1 MFAGQA
7 CRVGGCV
14 SLTVTV
20 KLQELILPL
29 PSVDVQTTVV
39 TPFTNALP
47 LAGRHTTTG
56 TGAQLS
62 VDEGMA

>member
-20 KLQELILPL
+20 KLQELLLPL
-29 PSVDVQTTVV
+29 PSVAVQTTVV
-39 TPFTNALP
+39 VPFPKAVP
-47 LAGRHTTTG
+47 LAGRQTTTG

-62 VDEGMA
+62 VDDGMA